1 MHDAHIHLAMEP
13 LKSNISE
20 IVDRFISAGGKYIL
34 TQGTEIEDFN
44 DTLEIA
50 NSYRDIVHVALGIHP
65 TVFEENTVYKGF
77 KGNISKKSQKL
88 IDKFKE
94 SFNKNL
100 LQLKAIGETGL
111 DYYQMNLN
119 RDIPKDIKE
128 ELKQIQKDSFKQ
140 HLNLALE
147 NDLPLSIH
155 ARDLNGNNEC
165 VEDVLKL
172 VAQEGRGLLKGCFHS
187 YTGDIKYVDD
197 ILDLGF
203 HIGFNAIITY
213 KSGSDVREILKRTPI
228 ERILFETD
236 GPFLPPQSVRKD
248 KKITEKFA
256 QPFDVKEIMGVAA
269 EVKNVTIERMEK
281 ETDGNYER
289 VFLGN
294 HTGTKILRT

>member
-20 IVDRFISAGGKYIL
+20 VVDRFVSAGGKYVL
-34 TQGTEIEDFN
+34 TQGTDVEDFG

-50 NSYRDIVHVALGIHP
+50 NSYRDTIHVALGIHP

-77 KGNISKKSQKL
+77 KGNISEKSQKL

-100 LQLKAIGETGL
+100 FQLKAIGETGL
-111 DYYQMNLN
+111 DYYQMSLN
-119 RDIPKDIKE
+119 RTMSKDIKE
-128 ELKQIQKDSFKQ
+128 ELKQIQKDSFKE

-155 ARDLNGNNEC
+155 ARDINKSDNC
-165 VEDVLKL
+165 VKDVLKL

-213 KSGSDVREILKRTPI
+213 KSGSDVREILKKTPI

-269 EVKNVTIERMEK
+269 EVKNISLEILER
-281 ETDGNYER
+281 ETDENFER
-289 VFLGN
+289 VFLN
-294 HTGTKILRT
+294 K